1 MIASQVLHFFHG
13 KTLYFLIK
21 PNSLSPGKLPCSH
34 QHLLQWLPILC
45 PLIKHLLEWSNT
57 IKGNNYNT
65 SIVELCLV
73 HHLAEGCISSMM
85 TRLIIPH
92 VCSTGWFVWKTV
104 DLSFPSRLSL
114 HSPSG
119 CHYVPGPLRQ
129 YYSQYSLPKIHNRFA
144 GSPCLKHSCVFNIQ
158 CPPPHLPDPA
168 PPSRNHYSHLSLF
181 FPNHS

>member
-65 SIVELCLV
+65 SIVEL
-73 HHLAEGCISSMM
+73 SSTSSCGRMYLFHDDKADNPSRVLD
-85 TRLIIPH
+85 RLIRVKNSWSIVPFSSLTALAQWMSL
-92 VCSTGWFVWKTV
+92 CTRSIEAILLSTQRAQNTQLICRF
-104 DLSFPSRLSL
+104 
-114 HSPSG
+114 
-119 CHYVPGPLRQ
+119 
-129 YYSQYSLPKIHNRFA
+129 SLPEA
-144 GSPCLKHSCVFNIQ
+144 LLCL
-158 CPPPHLPDPA
+158 
-168 PPSRNHYSHLSLF
+168 
-181 FPNHS
+181 